1 MNRQDLEGEPEAVAR
16 EFFEKAKEATGGQD
30 ASIYVSLAESVCIPR
45 QDKAEFKELMNKALA
60 VDVDVR
66 KESRLLNTLMQKRAE
81 WLLSRTDELFF

>member
-1 MNRQDLEGEPEAVAR
+1 
-16 EFFEKAKEATGGQD
+16 
-30 ASIYVSLAESVCIPR
+30 VSLAESVCIPR